1 MINMRKILPAIL
13 FMLLLAACGQSYQES
28 KRIGRQQRMEQ
39 MRRDSAALKVAVM
52 PTLDCLPL
60 YVAQY
65 HHLFDTLNGG
75 VRLKYYTAQM
85 DCDTAIERQRVEGV
99 VTDLVRATRM
109 VRQGTPLRYMAV
121 TNAYWQ
127 LIANRNARV
136 RQLRQ
141 LDDKMVAMTRYS
153 VTDWLCDHVV
163 DSVKLK
169 DERLFRV
176 QVNDVDVRLQM
187 LVNNELDA
195 FFMTEPQATMARL
208 AKNNVL
214 LDTRQMGVQMGVMAF
229 REQEMRRPERKLQ
242 LDLFIKA
249 YDAACDSINKHGLA
263 HYRPLIAKYCK
274 MKEQLVDSLP
284 KLNYRHAEPPR
295 QQDVERAEK
304 WWKKK

>member
-169 DERLFRV
+169 GERLFRV